1 MRSSARLRLGAWGAA
16 SVVLMLALGGAP
28 QAQPQDQDDEP
39 YDNGYRN
46 GYDDRRSTWEPNTS
60 LVFKRYLEPFPR
72 VPSAR
77 ACRNRCVGERHCTGW
92 TYYDPNFREAG
103 DISYRLQGVCVLGD
117 GLKDRKFGSMP
128 GRTSGVVRP
137 LEQEPEDECCS
148 GSSGGSG
155 PR

>member
-1 MRSSARLRLGAWGAA
+1 MRSGARLRLGAWGAA
-16 SVVLMLALGGAP
+16 PAMLALALALSTALR
-28 QAQPQDQDDEP
+28 AQEDDDA

-46 GYDDRRSTWEPNTS
+46 GYDDRRSTWEPSTS
-60 LVFKRYLEPFPR
+60 LAFKRYLEPFPR

-77 ACRNRCVGERHCTGW
+77 ACRNRCVEERSCTGW

-103 DISYRLQGVCVLGD
+103 DISYKLQGVCVLGD
-117 GLKDRKFGSMP
+117 GLQDRKFGTMP

-137 LEQEPEDECCS
+137 VEREPEEDCCS
-148 GSSGGSG
+148 GSSGGYR